1 MTKMYKYTAEYFTY
15 VSTRLD
21 ESTVTTTI
29 NAKIF
34 CNKAQ
39 VAILP
44 FTGVA
49 RCHKNDTFD
58 YVTGVTIST
67 LRAEQLIND
76 YLTDKNINQF

>member
-1 MTKMYKYTAEYFTY
+1 MTKMYKYTAEHFTY
-15 VSTRLD
+15 VSTLLNER
-21 ESTVTTTI
+21 TVITTI

-39 VAILP
+39 VATLP
-44 FTGVA
+44 FTGAA
-49 RCHKNDTFD
+49 RCHENDTFD

-76 YLTDKNINQF
+76 YLTDKNIDQF